1 MNRYLGLRQLAH
13 PKLYKSVAVGDVL
26 IQKNN
31 VTSTWS
37 EGFGVHEDLMPA
49 VEDSDG
55 LCRGLKPLRCS
66 ALFSLFLRYRSGVV
80 HVQDQ
85 VAVVHGGIQ
94 ERDRSFRPDV
104 VMPAKVCGIDGS
116 STFRPLAVLGL

>member
-66 ALFSLFLRYRSGVV
+66 ALFSYFFATG
-80 HVQDQ
+80 
-85 VAVVHGGIQ
+85 AV
-94 ERDRSFRPDV
+94 SCMFRIRWP
-104 VMPAKVCGIDGS
+104 S
-116 STFRPLAVLGL
+116 STEGFRNATVRFGLMW